1 MESIL
6 NCEGAQ
12 VPGTPSRTSSQ
23 FGPVKKERVV
33 GRIVPFQKP
42 GPNSRF
48 SLRSVS
54 TTTENVSLF
63 CSATFLE
70 FNSCIMKANSQ
81 QSAIRLKS
89 ALDLLFAYKS
99 VLVMQEKEECHQQA
113 EFAFKKFEVIWS
125 A

>member
-1 MESIL
+1 MSYFSGFSIDFKEDPNALKSIL

-54 TTTENVSLF
+54 TTAENVSLF
-63 CSATFLE
+63 CSAIFLE
-70 FNSCIMKANSQ
+70 FKSWMMKRS
-81 QSAIRLKS
+81 
-89 ALDLLFAYKS
+89 
-99 VLVMQEKEECHQQA
+99 
-113 EFAFKKFEVIWS
+113 
-125 A
+125 